1 MNHATRARRAAQR
14 TNPWRLSPAVER
26 VLDAVIQT
34 GTNKGAA
41 RALSL
46 QTATI
51 SDHMKTAKRAINAK
65 GSRLQT
71 VLAWDR
77 WRQQQKAGQ

>member
-1 MNHATRARRAAQR
+1 MNHATRARRAAER
-14 TNPWRLSPAVER
+14 GNPWGLYPAVER
-26 VLDAVIQT
+26 VLDAVVQT

-41 RALSL
+41 RALTL
-46 QTATI
+46 APATI
-51 SDHMKTAKRAINAK
+51 TDHMKTAKRSINAK